1 MIPTLRSSSFF
12 LFLSRKPFLSRHIFD
27 RFKIGRIL
35 SSKFPSLETPSAHDK
50 SVLGDSC
57 GQDLVEDLESPSRSL
72 NLPRET
78 RLQSQISARRLSKS
92 ESTLVRDYNFDTKEP
107 PGRVW
112 KEFVGRELQA
122 ESLDRLGGNTLP
134 GQRLINLGAEFT
146 ELG

>member
-1 MIPTLRSSSFF
+1 MRTRSG
-12 LFLSRKPFLSRHIFD
+12 R
-27 RFKIGRIL
+27 RFRI
-35 SSKFPSLETPSAHDK
+35 T
-50 SVLGDSC
+50 
-57 GQDLVEDLESPSRSL
+57 RSL

-107 PGRVW
+107 SGRVW